1 MAESAGGIQI
11 IWSKKLNSTAGRANW
26 KREALRSKPAD
37 GSTSSAPTTTYRHHA
52 SIELAEKVIDDAD
65 RLRNVLAHE
74 YCHLANFML
83 SNVKNNPHGKEF
95 KAWAAKTTA
104 LFADQGIKV
113 TTTHSYAI
121 QYKYIWACTN
131 AEGGCG
137 MEFKRHSKS
146 IDPRRHSCGV
156 CRGKLVQVQPAPRK
170 GKGGGGEEGGGEEGG
185 GKAELSEY
193 QRFVKGNFAR
203 LKAENPGVGVGE
215 VMRRL
220 GEEFRS
226 LRAEGRV
233 GEERKGRG
241 GEGEKGRREIVVV
254 DDDDERE
261 VEDGGMN
268 DVVRKL
274 DFMNLA

>member
-170 GKGGGGEEGGGEEGG
+170 GKGGGGEEGGG
-185 GKAELSEY
+185 KAELSEY

-226 LRAEGRV
+226 LKAEGRV
-233 GEERKGRG
+233 GEENKGRV

-254 DDDDERE
+254 DDDDDDDERE
-261 VEDGGMN
+261 VEEGGMN

>member
-1 MAESAGGIQI
+1 MAKSAGGIQI

-37 GSTSSAPTTTYRHHA
+37 GSTSSATTTTYRHHA

-74 YCHLANFML
+74 YCHLANFMI
-83 SNVKNNPHGKEF
+83 SNIKNNPHGREF

-104 LFADQGIKV
+104 LFADRGIKV

-121 QYKYIWACTN
+121 QYKYIWACMNT
-131 AEGGCG
+131 EGGCG

-156 CRGKLVQVQPAPRK
+156 CRSKLVQVQPAPRK
-170 GKGGGGEEGGGEEGG
+170 GKGGAGEGGA
-185 GKAELSEY
+185 GKAGLSEY
-193 QRFVKGNFAR
+193 QRFVKSNFGR

-215 VMRRL
+215 VMRML
-220 GEEFRS
+220 GEEFRR
-226 LRAEGRV
+226 LKAEGRA
-233 GEERKGRG
+233 GEGVK
-241 GEGEKGRREIVVV
+241 GEKGRRGEVVV
-254 DDDDERE
+254 DDEEERE
-261 VEDGGMN
+261 GEEPGLN

-274 DFMNLA
+274 DYLNLG

>member
-1 MAESAGGIQI
+1 MAESAGGIKI
-11 IWSKKLNSTAGRANW
+11 MWSRKLNSTAGRANW
-26 KREALRSKPAD
+26 KRETLRSKPVD
-37 GSTSSAPTTTYRHHA
+37 GSTSSATTTTHRHHA

-74 YCHLANFML
+74 YCHLANFMI

-104 LFADQGIKV
+104 LFADQGIRV

-121 QYKYIWACTN
+121 QYKYIWACTTID
-131 AEGGCG
+131 GGCG

-156 CRGKLVQVQPAPRK
+156 CRSKLVQVQPAPRK
-170 GKGGGGEEGGGEEGG
+170 GKGSGDAGEEGG
-185 GKAELSEY
+185 GKAELSDY
-193 QRFVKGNFAR
+193 QRFVKSNFAR
-203 LKAENPGVGVGE
+203 VKAENPGVGVGE

-220 GEEFRS
+220 GEEFRR
-226 LRAEGRV
+226 LKAEGRV
-233 GEERKGRG
+233 R
-241 GEGEKGRREIVVV
+241 EGEKGKREEIVVS
-254 DDDDERE
+254 DDDEE
-261 VEDGGMN
+261 EGEEEKGGMN

-274 DFMNLA
+274 DFLNLG